1 MATNLTTT
9 KDPFFMIKWQTDDT
23 KISFE
28 PISFCDWVQKANDA
42 ILRTLNFVNFS
53 NLNRTLT
60 LFDSIKNDYYTINI
74 ESYMFGKNLNS
85 MAFIDNGGW
94 INRNPNENLF
104 NNSKSCQFT
113 QKINENGINI

>member
-1 MATNLTTT
+1 
-9 KDPFFMIKWQTDDT
+9 MIKWQTDDT

-28 PISFCDWVQKANDA
+28 PISNCDWVQKANDA
-42 ILRTLNFVNFS
+42 TLRKLNFVNFS

-74 ESYMFGKNLNS
+74 ESFMFGKNLNS

-113 QKINENGINI
+113 KKINENGINI